1 MHDTH
6 PIIHLY
12 QPEFEHCPAVIA
24 CNEAG
29 MMALR
34 KLLNE
39 TANETVQ
46 RDAITVFA
54 NDGEG
59 YDLALVLLGDDE
71 TDMLPPP
78 YLDDDDSAPGRW
90 SEEFMGEVR
99 ARLGIDLLA
108 GLPIEEQA

>member
-1 MHDTH
+1 MPPN

-12 QPEFEHCPAVIA
+12 QPEFEHCAAVIA

-39 TANETVQ
+39 TANWTVQ
-46 RDAITVFA
+46 RDAISVFA

-59 YDLALVLLGDDE
+59 YELVLVLLGDDE
-71 TDMLPPP
+71 TNMMPHP
-78 YLDDDDSAPGRW
+78 YLNNDDSAPGRW

-99 ARLGIDLLA
+99 ARLGLDPET
-108 GLPIEEQA
+108 GMSVEGQA